1 MKKLKHTG
9 SEILIETLIEQGV
22 DTVFGYPGGNVL
34 KIYDELYKTNKI
46 KHITTS
52 HEQGACHAADGYARS
67 TGKVGVVIATSGPGA
82 TNLVTGIATAALDST
97 PLVAICGNV
106 STSALGKDSFQE
118 VDIMGV
124 TLPLTKHNYI
134 VKHIQELA
142 DTIREAFL
150 IAKSGRCGPVLI
162 DIPQDVQFDVCDYE
176 KKDIVTPIPPPI
188 PSDEDISRAVEMINF
203 SKRPFIYSGGGV
215 VLSGACNE
223 LVKLSEEID
232 APVGT
237 SMMGLTSIPRK
248 HENFVG
254 MTGMHGRY
262 AATNSMMNSDLIIAC
277 GTRFSDRA
285 TGNKAKFAAN
295 IPILHIDIDQS
306 EINKNIKATHSL
318 VGDLKYILP
327 KLIDGANKQKKPFWH
342 NEIQQYKEFEASKI
356 ISQPDVMTPKNI
368 IKEIQ
373 KYTNDDTIIVT
384 DVGQHQ
390 MWTTQF
396 YDFIK
401 PRTLLTSGGLG
412 TMGFGLGAAVG
423 ASIASGEKTVVLIT
437 GDGSFH
443 MNMIELAT
451 AVEHKLPIKIFIINN
466 NALGMVKQWQS
477 IFYDNRFSCTLQ
489 HKKTDFILAAK
500 AFGAKGFKAEN
511 IEELHSYIKEAFSS
525 NEVCIVDCHIS
536 SDECVLPMIP
546 PNGSISDIIM

>member
-1 MKKLKHTG
+1 MEHTG

-34 KIYDELYKTNKI
+34 KIYDELYKTDKI
-46 KHITTS
+46 KHITAC
-52 HEQGACHAADGYARS
+52 HEQGACHAADGYART

-134 VKHIQELA
+134 VKHVQDLA

-162 DIPQDVQFDVCDYE
+162 DIPQDVQFAVCDFE
-176 KKDIVTPIPPPI
+176 KKDIVPPLPAPL
-188 PSDEDISRAVEMINF
+188 PSDEDIERAVEMINF

-285 TGNKAKFAAN
+285 TGNKSKFATN

-327 KLIDGANKQKKPFWH
+327 KLIEGADKQKRPLWH
-342 NEIQQYKEFEASKI
+342 NEIQQYKEFEASKV
-356 ISQPDVMTPKNI
+356 ISQPNVMTPKNI
-368 IKEIQ
+368 IEEIQ
-373 KYTNDDTIIVT
+373 KYTNEDTVIVT

-396 YDFIK
+396 YDFVK

-412 TMGFGLGAAVG
+412 TMGFGLGAAIG
-423 ASIASGEKTVVLIT
+423 SSISTGKKQVVLIT

-451 AVEHKLPIKIFIINN
+451 AVEYKLPIKVFIIDNH
-466 NALGMVKQWQS
+466 ALGMVKQWQS
-477 IFYDNRFSCTLQ
+477 IFYNHRYSCTLQ
-489 HKKTDFILAAK
+489 NKKTDFVLAAK
-500 AFGAKGFKAEN
+500 AFGASGFKAEN
-511 IEELHSYIKEAFSS
+511 TEELHTFVKKVFSTDD
-525 NEVCIVDCHIS
+525 VCVVDCVIS